1 MQKELSIE
9 DMAGLREV
17 FSQAKSF
24 DATDIYILQDRVPRL
39 GRLKDY
45 YPMTESSEITQADI
59 EQFTLTTM
67 ADRKNGAAKEH
78 YSHSEYAF
86 SIKEHGRYRVSSTRS
101 EEGIGLSIRKL
112 PYFIPA
118 LTDIDKR
125 NFLKGLKS
133 VFEGKETTG
142 LILHTGITGS
152 GKSTSIAS
160 EVDTIARNIS
170 GNIFTFEDPIEYRY
184 TRTKAMI
191 RQYEVGRDVP
201 SYIEGMKFALRNNV
215 SVIVIGEVR
224 LHEEIRAMVDIAMRG
239 HLVFATL
246 HTSNA
251 LNTIRFL
258 DSVSEDK
265 DSWRQL
271 IAYSLR
277 AVISQKLLWL
287 KDRGFVFIP
296 EVFIPNSMV
305 RNKISRGEFKEVKE
319 AFYSNNLRENG
330 SFTFD
335 DSLNILCK
343 QGILSDNDK
352 RSINEDLCVL
362 G

>member
-1 MQKELSIE
+1 M
-9 DMAGLREV
+9 
-17 FSQAKSF
+17 
-24 DATDIYILQDRVPRL
+24 
-39 GRLKDY
+39 
-45 YPMTESSEITQADI
+45 
-59 EQFTLTTM
+59 
-67 ADRKNGAAKEH
+67 
-78 YSHSEYAF
+78 
-86 SIKEHGRYRVSSTRS
+86 
-101 EEGIGLSIRKL
+101 
-112 PYFIPA
+112 
-118 LTDIDKR
+118 
-125 NFLKGLKS
+125 
-133 VFEGKETTG
+133 
-142 LILHTGITGS
+142 
-152 GKSTSIAS
+152 
-160 EVDTIARNIS
+160 DTIARNIS

-277 AVISQKLLWL
+277 AGMK
-287 KDRGFVFIP
+287 
-296 EVFIPNSMV
+296 
-305 RNKISRGEFKEVKE
+305 
-319 AFYSNNLRENG
+319 
-330 SFTFD
+330 
-335 DSLNILCK
+335 
-343 QGILSDNDK
+343 
-352 RSINEDLCVL
+352 
-362 G
+362 

>member
-1 MQKELSIE
+1 MQKELPIE
-9 DMAGLREV
+9 DMAGLQEV
-17 FSQAKSF
+17 FAQAKTF
-24 DATDIYILQDRVPRL
+24 DATDIYILQDRMPRL

-45 YPMTESSEITQADI
+45 YPMSESSEITQADI
-59 EQFTLTTM
+59 EQFILTTM
-67 ADRKNGAAKEH
+67 AARQNGTANDSS
-78 YSHSEYAF
+78 YREYAF
-86 SIKEHGRYRVSSTRS
+86 SIKEHGRYRVSSTHS

-118 LTDIDKR
+118 LADIDKR

-224 LHEEIRAMVDIAMRG
+224 LHEEIKAMVDIAMRG

-277 AVISQKLLWL
+277 AIISQKLLWL

-296 EVFIPNSMV
+296 EVFIPNSMI

-319 AFYSNNLRENG
+319 AFYSNNLRDNG

-352 RSINEDLCVL
+352 RSINEGLCVL